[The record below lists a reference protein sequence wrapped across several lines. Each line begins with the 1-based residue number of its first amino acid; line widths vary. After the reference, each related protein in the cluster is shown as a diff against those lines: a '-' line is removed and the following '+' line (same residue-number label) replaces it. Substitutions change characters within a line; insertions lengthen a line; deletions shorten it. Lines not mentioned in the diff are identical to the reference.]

1 MPRSSAPPAVAAAL
15 AILLAACGRD
25 PVGKF
30 DNQVEACHSAAPG
43 TLAVGSM
50 TAPEAGVIYCA
61 RHDDMQRITAGE
73 VRAED
78 VAEAVVKLAANG
90 KWYVASS

>member
-1 MPRSSAPPAVAAAL
+1 
-15 AILLAACGRD
+15 LLAACGRD

-30 DNQVEACHSAAPG
+30 DDQAEACQSVAPG
-43 TLAVGSM
+43 TLAVGSL

-61 RHDDMQRITAGE
+61 SHDDMQRITAGE

-78 VAEAVVKLAANG
+78 VAEAVVQLAANG

>member
-1 MPRSSAPPAVAAAL
+1 MPRRNALPAVAAAL
-15 AILLAACGRD
+15 SILLAACGRD

-30 DNQVEACHSAAPG
+30 DNMVEACQSAAPG
-43 TLAVGSM
+43 TLAVGSI
-50 TAPEAGVIYCA
+50 TKPEAGVIYCA
-61 RHDDMQRITAGE
+61 YPDVVQRITAGE

>member
-1 MPRSSAPPAVAAAL
+1 M
-15 AILLAACGRD
+15 LAACGGD

-30 DNQVEACHSAAPG
+30 DDMYEACQSAAPG
-43 TLAVGSM
+43 TLAVGSS

-61 RHDDMQRITAGE
+61 APDDMDRITSGE
-73 VRAED
+73 VPVED
-78 VAEAVVKLAANG
+78 VAQAVVKLGANG

>member
-1 MPRSSAPPAVAAAL
+1 MPRRSAPLAVAAAF
-15 AILLAACGRD
+15 AALLAACGRD
-25 PVGKF
+25 PVGRF
-30 DNQVEACHSAAPG
+30 DNMVEACQSAAPG
-43 TLAVGSM
+43 TLAVGSA

-61 RHDDMQRITAGE
+61 LPNDMDRITSGE
-73 VRAED
+73 VPVED